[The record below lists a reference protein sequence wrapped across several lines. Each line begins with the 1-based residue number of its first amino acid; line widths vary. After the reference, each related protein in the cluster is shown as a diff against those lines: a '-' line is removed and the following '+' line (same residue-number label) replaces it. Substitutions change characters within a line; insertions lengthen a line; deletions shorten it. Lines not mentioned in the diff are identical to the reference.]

1 MRSDS
6 TRWTEVTSTQFPWER
21 EALDYVRE
29 RLPDHDPYRV
39 SALFEFIAS
48 DGSINEVDLLAIV
61 PTGIY
66 LVEIKSW
73 PGVVGGDQRDWV
85 REQEGR
91 RPRYEENPLL
101 LADRKAKRLASLL
114 AQQPSVRKAK
124 TRIPFIQP
132 LVFLSHPD
140 VVCKL
145 PAFARQ
151 HVYLRDESPEGRQ
164 REGIIG
170 ALTKAEPR
178 RVDRPALQ
186 LVLRALNEAGVRPAR
201 RKRQVAD
208 YVLGELI
215 GEGTGY
221 QDFKAQH
228 VSLDEA
234 ARIRIYGLD
243 RESPTDDHEAV
254 RRAAK
259 REYEL
264 IGNLTHPGFDSP
276 RLYTET
282 ETGPA
287 LVYRL
292 DETAERLDS
301 FLATRADQLSFDDR
315 VSLVRQLAETLD
327 YAHRK
332 NIVHRSLSPYSID
345 VANPDSLVPTLR
357 IRDWHVG
364 FQLDGTGGHTRGVT
378 SHASLLVAEPA
389 QIYLAPEALLLGD
402 DADSSVDVFSFG
414 TVSYLLLTGR
424 APATTH
430 QELLERV
437 QNGLSLTSAID
448 GVPESLELLVQSA
461 SLGDV
466 SARPMG
472 MSDVLSLLDDVD
484 KELEHGDAEIADP
497 AVASTG
503 DSLGPGITVVER
515 LGAGATAYALLVER
529 DGVERV
535 LKVAR
540 STEHND
546 RLHDEAA
553 VLEQLNHACVVRHYE
568 TLEIGDRVGLL
579 LSDAGTPTLG
589 AVLRE
594 TGRPHLDMLERWGCD
609 LLEAVTYLESMGIPH
624 RDIKP
629 DNLGIAER
637 PGNRER
643 HLVLFDFSLSR
654 ASAGN
659 VRAGTTGYLDPF
671 LPLRGTWDLHAD
683 RWSSSVTLYQMAT
696 GELPRFGDG
705 RSDPAAIADEVGI
718 DEHNFDGS
726 VAPQLADFFR
736 TALRREAAERFGT
749 TEEMLRGWREVF
761 ERVDTATTGHDDE
774 ALFDAAEVAA
784 RASLDDPL
792 VAIGVPTRAS
802 ELLERL
808 GASKVRDAL
817 SVDIVELSRTPG
829 VGNQTRRVARDLVRA
844 LRDRFVDQLATVD
857 DESLSVDLLVSRLIP
872 RGPDKTQER
881 FCEAILGFAQ
891 PTLLDGGA
899 PNEGAWE
906 PLGSVA
912 DRLGLGPDEVANAIE
927 VARGRWLRTPALTN
941 VRRDIESALSGEGRV
956 LTVDELAA
964 ALLARRGSTR
974 APDERMRNASAVA
987 RAAIEA
993 EIGRKDARFVLHR
1006 HAGRP
1011 IVASAVGEGDEPIDG
1026 IALATY
1032 AAALGKRADEL
1043 AEADPPLPATR
1054 AIEQLRAVPEAVEG
1068 IVFPDSRLVRLAA
1081 AASTGA
1087 AVSGRLELYP
1097 RGLSAERALTLARGA
1112 LLALGQAP
1120 PQAIARRV
1128 ATRFPEA
1135 RPLPNRPELDRLLER
1150 AGVELVWDVERDVY
1164 VPAEPTLTGT
1174 AGTRLTRRST
1184 TLGGVH
1190 EYDDPEVLDAAQF
1203 ERRLES
1209 SRRKG
1214 GFLCLIGAERALDQ
1228 ITAELEQRFGAEHV
1242 SLDRLLI
1249 HHLRLAAARRNVSWD
1264 TVVAAD
1270 VAERDSRSWANLQR
1284 LFREAVEHAETE
1296 LLGYE
1301 QTVLATEPGLL
1312 ARYGQLDMIDRL
1324 RDTAGSTKS
1333 KLATLWLLV
1342 PDDGQT
1348 DRPVIDGA
1356 AVPVIGAGQWARV
1369 PSAWVRN
1376 WHRGGR
1382 G

>member
-1 MRSDS
+1 MRADS
-6 TRWTEVTSTQFPWER
+6 TRWTEITPTQFPWER
-21 EALDYVRE
+21 EALDYVRA
-29 RLPDHDPYRV
+29 RLPDHDPYRAF
-39 SALFEFIAS
+39 ALFEFIAS
-48 DGSINEVDLLAIV
+48 DGSINEVDLLAIG

-124 TRIPFIQP
+124 ARIPFIQP

-145 PAFARQ
+145 PPFARQ
-151 HVYLRDESPEGRQ
+151 HVYLRDESPEGRK
-164 REGIIG
+164 REGIVG
-170 ALTKAEPR
+170 ALTQTEPR

-208 YVLGELI
+208 YLLGELI

-221 QDFKAQH
+221 QDFKARH

-243 RESPTDDHEAV
+243 RERPADEHEAV

-264 IGNLTHPGFDSP
+264 IGGLSHPGFDSP

-301 FLATRADQLSFDDR
+301 FVATRADQLSFEER
-315 VSLVRQLAETLD
+315 VSLVRQLAETLN

-364 FQLDGTGGHTRGVT
+364 FQLNGTGGHTRGVT
-378 SHASLLVAEPA
+378 SHASLLVPEPA
-389 QIYLAPEALLLGD
+389 LIYLAPEALLLGD

-414 TVSYLLLTGR
+414 TVSYLLLAGR

-437 QNGLSLTSAID
+437 QSGLSLTSAID

-466 SARPMG
+466 SARPVG
-472 MSDVLSLLDDVD
+472 MTDVLSLLDDVD
-484 KELEHGDAEIADP
+484 KELQHGTEEIADP

-503 DSLGPGITVVER
+503 DELGSGITVVER

-553 VLEQLNHACVVRHYE
+553 VLEQLNHACVVRLYE
-568 TLEIGDRVGLL
+568 TVEIGDRVGLL

-589 AVLRE
+589 TVLRG
-594 TGRPHLDMLERWGCD
+594 TGRPHLDMLERWGRD
-609 LLEAVTYLESMGIPH
+609 LLEAVAYLESMGIPH

-629 DNLGIAER
+629 DNLGVAER

-671 LPLRGTWDLHAD
+671 LSLRGTWDLHAD
-683 RWSSSVTLYQMAT
+683 RWSASVTLHQMAT

-705 RSDPAAIADEVGI
+705 RSDPAAIADEADV
-718 DEHNFDGS
+718 DDHSFDAS

-736 TALRREAAERFGT
+736 TALRRNAVERFGT
-749 TEEMLRGWREVF
+749 TEEMLRAWREVF
-761 ERVDTATTGHDDE
+761 ERVDTTTTGHDE
-774 ALFDAAEVAA
+774 EGGFDAAEVAA

-792 VAIGVPTRAS
+792 VALDIPARVS

-817 SVDIVELSRTPG
+817 SIDIVDLSRTPG
-829 VGNQTRRVARDLVRA
+829 VGNQTRRVARDLMRA
-844 LRDRFVDQLATVD
+844 LRDRFADRLAGVAD
-857 DESLSVDLLVSRLIP
+857 KSLSVDLLVQRLIP
-872 RGPDKTQER
+872 RGPDKKQER
-881 FCEAILGFAQ
+881 FCEAILGLAQ
-891 PTLLDGGA
+891 PTLVDSGA
-899 PNEGAWE
+899 QSEGAWK
-906 PLGSVA
+906 PLATVTQ
-912 DRLGLGPDEVANAIE
+912 RLELTAEEAASAIE
-927 VARGRWLRTPALTN
+927 VARGRWLRTPALTT
-941 VRRDIESALSGEGRV
+941 VRRDIEAALAGEGRV

-974 APDERMRNASAVA
+974 APDERMRNAAAVA

-1011 IVASAVGEGDEPIDG
+1011 IVASAVGEADEPIDG
-1026 IALATY
+1026 IALATF
-1032 AAALGKRADEL
+1032 AAALGERADEL

-1054 AIEQLRAVPEAVEG
+1054 AIDELRAVPEPDGALTL
-1068 IVFPDSRLVRLAA
+1068 PDSRLVRLAA
-1081 AASTGA
+1081 AASTNA

-1097 RGLSAERALTLARGA
+1097 RGLSAERALRLARGA

-1128 ATRFPEA
+1128 STRFPDA
-1135 RPLPNRPELDRLLER
+1135 QPLPGRPELDRLLEQ
-1150 AGVELVWDVERDVY
+1150 AGVELVWDAERDAY
-1164 VPAEPTLTGT
+1164 VPAEPTLTGS
-1174 AGTRLTRRST
+1174 AGPRLTRRST
-1184 TLGGVH
+1184 TLAGVP
-1190 EYDDPEVLDAAQF
+1190 EYDNPEVLDAAQF

-1209 SRRKG
+1209 SQRKG
-1214 GFLCLIGAERALDQ
+1214 GFLCLIGDEGALDQ
-1228 ITAELEQRFGAEHV
+1228 IADELTRRFGAEHV
-1242 SLDRLLI
+1242 SLDTLLI
-1249 HHLRLAAARRNVSWD
+1249 NHLRLAAARRNVVWD

-1270 VAERDSRSWANLQR
+1270 AAERDSKSWANLQR
-1284 LFREAVEHAETE
+1284 LFGEAVESAETE
-1296 LLGYE
+1296 LLGYKE
-1301 QTVLATEPGLL
+1301 TVLATEPGLL

-1324 RDTAGSTKS
+1324 RDTTGSTKG

-1348 DRPVIDGA
+1348 ERPVIDGA
-1356 AVPVIGAGQWARV
+1356 AIPVIGAGQWTRV
-1369 PSAWVRN
+1369 PSAWVKN

>member
-1 MRSDS
+1 MGSDS
-6 TRWTEVTSTQFPWER
+6 SRWTEITPTQFPWER

-29 RLPDHDPYRV
+29 RLPDHDPYRAF
-39 SALFEFIAS
+39 ALFEFIAS

-101 LADRKAKRLASLL
+101 GADRKAKRLASLL

-124 TRIPFIQP
+124 TRVPFIQP

-145 PAFARQ
+145 PPFARQ
-151 HVYLRDESPEGRQ
+151 HVYLRDESPQGRQ

-170 ALTKAEPR
+170 ALTQTEPR

-208 YVLGELI
+208 YVLGELV
-215 GEGTGY
+215 GEGPGY
-221 QDFKAQH
+221 QDFKARH
-228 VSLDEA
+228 VSLDEV

-243 RESPTDDHEAV
+243 RERPADEHEAV

-264 IGNLTHPGFDSP
+264 IGSLAHPGFDSP

-292 DETAERLDS
+292 DESVERLDS
-301 FLATRADQLSFDDR
+301 FLATRADQLSFEER

-332 NIVHRSLSPYSID
+332 NIVHRSLSPYCID

-389 QIYLAPEALLLGD
+389 QIYLAPEALQLRD
-402 DADSSVDVFSFG
+402 DGDSSVDVFSFG
-414 TVSYLLLTGR
+414 TVSYLLLTSR
-424 APATTH
+424 PPAATH

-437 QNGLSLTSAID
+437 QNGLSLTSVID

-466 SARPMG
+466 SARPVG
-472 MSDVLSLLDDVD
+472 MTDVLSLLDDVD
-484 KELEHGDAEIADP
+484 KEIEHGKEEIADP

-503 DSLGPGITVVER
+503 DELGSGITVVER
-515 LGAGATAYALLVER
+515 LGAGATAFGLLVER

-546 RLHDEAA
+546 RLHDEAE
-553 VLEQLNHACVVRHYE
+553 VLEQLNHACVVRLYDI
-568 TLEIGDRVGLL
+568 LEIGDRVGLL

-594 TGRPHLDMLERWGCD
+594 TGRPHLDMLERWGSD
-609 LLEAVTYLESMGIPH
+609 LLEAVAYLESMGIPH

-671 LPLRGTWDLHAD
+671 LSLRGTWDLHAD
-683 RWSSSVTLYQMAT
+683 RWSASVTLYQMAT
-696 GELPRFGDG
+696 GETPRFGDG
-705 RSDPAAIADEVGI
+705 RSDPAAIADEADI
-718 DEHNFDGS
+718 EEHSFDAS

-736 TALRREAAERFGT
+736 TALCRNAAERFGT
-749 TEEMLRGWREVF
+749 TEDMLRAWREVF
-761 ERVDTATTGHDDE
+761 ERVDTTTTGHDEE
-774 ALFDAAEVAA
+774 AQFDAAEVAA

-792 VAIGVPTRAS
+792 VAIGVPARAS

-817 SVDIVELSRTPG
+817 SIDIVDLSRTPG

-844 LRDRFVDQLATVD
+844 LRDRFADRLAAVD
-857 DESLSVDLLVSRLIP
+857 DESLSVDLLVQRLVP
-872 RGPDKTQER
+872 RGPDKKQER
-881 FCEAILGFAQ
+881 FCEAMLGLAQ
-891 PTLLDGGA
+891 PTLVD
-899 PNEGAWE
+899 NEALGEEAWE
-906 PLGSVA
+906 PLANVA
-912 DRLGLGPDEVANAIE
+912 ERLALTPEEAASAIE
-927 VARGRWLRTPALTN
+927 VARGRWLRTPALTT
-941 VRRDIESALSGEGRV
+941 VRRDIESALAGEGRV

-974 APDERMRNASAVA
+974 APDERTRNAAAVA

-1011 IVASAVGEGDEPIDG
+1011 IVASAVGEADEPIDG

-1032 AAALGKRADEL
+1032 AAALGERAEEL

-1054 AIEQLRAVPEAVEG
+1054 TIDELRKVPEPVGAV
-1068 IVFPDSRLVRLAA
+1068 VFPDSRLVRLAA
-1081 AASTGA
+1081 AASTNA

-1120 PQAIARRV
+1120 PEAISRRV
-1128 ATRFPEA
+1128 ATRFPDA
-1135 RPLPNRPELDRLLER
+1135 QPLPGRPELDRFLER
-1150 AGVELVWDVERDVY
+1150 AGVELVWDAERDTY
-1164 VPAEPTLTGT
+1164 VPAEPTLTGS

-1184 TLGGVH
+1184 TLGGVR
-1190 EYDDPEVLDAAQF
+1190 EYDDPDVLDAAQF

-1214 GFLCLIGAERALDQ
+1214 GFLCLIGDERALDQ
-1228 ITAELEQRFGAEHV
+1228 ITDELTQRFGAEHV

-1249 HHLRLAAARRNVSWD
+1249 HHLRLAAGRRNVVWE
-1264 TVVAAD
+1264 TVIAAD
-1270 VAERDSRSWANLQR
+1270 ASEHDSKSWANLQR
-1284 LFREAVEHAETE
+1284 LFVDAVESAETE

-1301 QTVLATEPGLL
+1301 DTVLATEPGLL

-1324 RDTAGSTKS
+1324 RDTTGSNQGELS
-1333 KLATLWLLV
+1333 TLWLLV
-1342 PDDGQT
+1342 PDDGKT
-1348 DRPVIDGA
+1348 DRPMIDGA
-1356 AVPVIGAGQWARV
+1356 AIPVIGAGQWARV
-1369 PSAWVRN
+1369 PSAWVKN

>member
-1 MRSDS
+1 MEI
-6 TRWTEVTSTQFPWER
+6 TPTQFPWER
-21 EALDYVRE
+21 EALDYVRDG
-29 RLPDHDPYRV
+29 LPDHDPYRGF
-39 SALFEFIAS
+39 ALFEFIAS
-48 DGSINEVDLLAIV
+48 DGSINEVDLLAIG
-61 PTGIY
+61 PTGIN

-85 REQEGR
+85 REQDGR

-124 TRIPFIQP
+124 GRIPFIQP

-145 PAFARQ
+145 PPFARQ
-151 HVYLRDESPEGRQ
+151 HVYLRDESPEGRE
-164 REGIIG
+164 REGIVG
-170 ALTKAEPR
+170 ALAQTEPR

-208 YVLGELI
+208 YLLGELI

-228 VSLDEA
+228 ISLDEV

-243 RESPTDDHEAV
+243 RERPADEHDAV

-264 IGNLTHPGFDSP
+264 IGGLTHPGFDSP
-276 RLYTET
+276 RIYTET

-301 FLATRADQLSFDDR
+301 YLAIRADQLSFEKR

-357 IRDWHVG
+357 IRDWHAG
-364 FQLDGTGGHTRGVT
+364 FQLDGTEGHTRGVT

-389 QIYLAPEALLLGD
+389 QIYLAPEALSLGD

-414 TVSYLLLTGR
+414 TVSYLILTAR
-424 APATTH
+424 EPATTH

-437 QNGLSLTSAID
+437 QGGLSLASAID

-466 SARPMG
+466 SARPVG
-472 MSDVLSLLDDVD
+472 MADVLSLLDDVD
-484 KELEHGDAEIADP
+484 KELQHVSDEIADP

-503 DSLGPGITVVER
+503 DELGSGITVVER

-546 RLHDEAA
+546 RLHDEAE
-553 VLEQLNHACVVRHYE
+553 VLEQLNHACVVRFYDIV
-568 TLEIGDRVGLL
+568 EIGDRVGLL

-589 AVLRE
+589 TVLRE
-594 TGRPHLDMLERWGCD
+594 TGRPHLDMLERWGRD
-609 LLEAVTYLESMGIPH
+609 LLEAVAYLESMGIPH

-629 DNLGIAER
+629 DNLGTAER

-683 RWSSSVTLYQMAT
+683 RWSVSVTLHQMAT
-696 GELPRFGDG
+696 GEPPRFGDG
-705 RSDPAAIADEVGI
+705 RSDPAAIADEAHI
-718 DEHNFDGS
+718 DDHSFDAS
-726 VAPQLADFFR
+726 IAPQLAAFFR
-736 TALRREAAERFGT
+736 TALRRDASERFGT
-749 TEEMLRGWREVF
+749 TEEMLRAWREVF
-761 ERVDTATTGHDDE
+761 ERVGTTTTGHDE
-774 ALFDAAEVAA
+774 ERRFDTGEVAA

-792 VAIGVPTRAS
+792 IALDIPARVS

-817 SVDIVELSRTPG
+817 SIDIVDLSRTPG

-844 LRDRFVDQLATVD
+844 LRDRFADRLASVE
-857 DESLSVDLLVSRLIP
+857 DESLSVDLLVPRLIP
-872 RGPDKTQER
+872 RGSDKKQER
-881 FCEAILGFAQ
+881 FCEAILGLAQ
-891 PTLLDGGA
+891 PTLVDSGA
-899 PNEGAWE
+899 QSEGAWE
-906 PLGSVA
+906 PLATVSE
-912 DRLGLGPDEVANAIE
+912 RLALTSDEAASAIE
-927 VARGRWLRTPALTN
+927 VARGRWLRTPALTT
-941 VRRDIESALSGEGRV
+941 VRRDIEAALAGEGRV

-964 ALLARRGSTR
+964 ALLARRGSSR
-974 APDERMRNASAVA
+974 APEERLRNASAVA

-1011 IVASAVGEGDEPIDG
+1011 IVASVVGEADEPIDG
-1026 IALATY
+1026 IALATF
-1032 AAALGKRADEL
+1032 AAALGERADEL
-1043 AEADPPLPATR
+1043 ADADPLLPATR
-1054 AIEQLRAVPEAVEG
+1054 AIDELRAVPEPAG
-1068 IVFPDSRLVRLAA
+1068 AITLPDSRLVRLAA
-1081 AASTGA
+1081 AASTNA

-1097 RGLSAERALTLARGA
+1097 RGLSAERALRLARGA
-1112 LLALGQAP
+1112 LLALGHAP

-1128 ATRFPEA
+1128 STRFPDAE
-1135 RPLPNRPELDRLLER
+1135 PLPGRPELDRLLEQ
-1150 AGVELVWDVERDVY
+1150 AGVELAWDAERDAF
-1164 VPAEPTLTGT
+1164 VPAEPTLTGS
-1174 AGTRLTRRST
+1174 AGSRLTRRST
-1184 TLGGVH
+1184 TLAGVR
-1190 EYDDPEVLDAAQF
+1190 EYDDPDVLDAAQF

-1209 SRRKG
+1209 SQRKG
-1214 GFLCLIGAERALDQ
+1214 GFLCLIGDERALDQ
-1228 ITAELEQRFGAEHV
+1228 ITDELTRRFGAEHV

-1249 HHLRLAAARRNVSWD
+1249 HHLRLAAARRNVVWD
-1264 TVVAAD
+1264 TVVTAD
-1270 VAERDSRSWANLQR
+1270 AAERDSKSWANLTR
-1284 LFREAVEHAETE
+1284 LFGEAVESAEME

-1301 QTVLATEPGLL
+1301 ETVLATEPGLL

-1324 RDTAGSTKS
+1324 RDTTGSTKG

-1348 DRPVIDGA
+1348 ERPVIDGA
-1356 AVPVIGAGQWARV
+1356 AIPVIGAGQWTRV
-1369 PSAWVRN
+1369 PSAWVTN
-1376 WHRGGR
+1376 WHRGGK